1 VEALV
6 VTPGEAGSA
15 RVSDVPA
22 ARPEPGE
29 VLVRTLEIGVCG
41 TDREISHGL
50 FGSAPDGDDHLIL
63 GHELLGEVLEG
74 AGDFRPGDLVA
85 ATVRRS
91 CGRCSA
97 CAEGSVDACLTG
109 AYRER
114 GITSLHGFASELAT
128 EAPEHLVPIPA
139 EVGRLG
145 VLAEPSSVCAR
156 GIRHAEVVGRRQ
168 AWEGNRALV
177 LGAGAIGVL
186 TTCFLRLRGYDVWT
200 ASRGKPGSEKAELV
214 EATGARY
221 VSTAG
226 QSLRDLASETGG
238 FDLVAEGAG
247 DAGLMAESL
256 AVLRRNGVACLL
268 GIDGRPGAVS
278 LDRRTFAV
286 DLIVQNHALLGSVNA
301 HPRDWATAVRLLGE
315 LKSRWPDVAERLV
328 GLRVEPGRFDEAFA
342 FRGVKATMQ
351 FA

>member
-1 VEALV
+1 LEALV

-15 RVSDVPA
+15 RVVHVPA
-22 ARPEPGE
+22 ARPEPGD
-29 VLVRTLEIGVCG
+29 VLVRTLEVGVCG

-50 FGSAPDGDDHLIL
+50 FGSAPEGDEHLIL

-74 AGDFRPGDLVA
+74 GGDFRSGDLVA

-91 CGRCSA
+91 CGRCVA

-128 EAPEHLVPIPA
+128 EAPEHLVPIPP

-156 GIRHAEVVGRRQ
+156 GIRHAEAVGRRQ
-168 AWEGNRALV
+168 PWQASQALV

-186 TTCFLRLRGYDVWT
+186 TTCFLRLGGYDVWT
-200 ASRGKPGSEKAELV
+200 ASRGEPGSEKAELV
-214 EATGARY
+214 EAIGARY
-221 VSTAG
+221 VSTSAET
-226 QSLRDLASETGG
+226 LRDLASGTGG
-238 FDLVAEGAG
+238 FDLVVEAAG
-247 DAGLMAESL
+247 DAEVMAESL

-278 LDRRTFAV
+278 LDRRILAV
-286 DLIVQNHALLGSVNA
+286 DLIVQNRALLGSVNA
-301 HPRDWATAVRLLGE
+301 HPQDWSTAVRLLGE
-315 LKSRWPDVAERLV
+315 LKDRWPEVAERLV
-328 GLRVEPGRFDEAFA
+328 GRRVEPDRFEDAFA
-342 FRGVKATMQ
+342 FRGVKATVR